1 VAGLDEL
8 RDASG
13 RFRVLAIDHRDS
25 LRQFLTRGSSS
36 DGGSG
41 RVVSDAEITSMKIEL
56 VGAVS
61 PLATGV
67 MLEPEYSIP
76 QVIEAGALA
85 PGVGFFAALESQGYL
100 DNPGAGPT
108 TVLEGWSVAAAAA
121 SGASCAKVLL
131 PFHPDHPLAVE
142 QERVAAVLLAECRE
156 VGIPLVMEPLFFGLA
171 SPEDRLRVVLE
182 TAERFAALGPDL
194 LKLPFPV
201 DPVEVVDRSVWLDAC
216 RQVTEWCSMPWALLS
231 GGGNFDLFLEQV
243 RVSTEG
249 GCAGFMVGRALWGEW
264 ALANGVDERE
274 RVLAETVLPRWELL
288 ALSVYG

>member
-1 VAGLDEL
+1 MTGLDDL
-8 RDASG
+8 RDESG

-25 LRQFLTRGSSS
+25 LRQFLAHGRPADGAGDGS
-36 DGGSG
+36 
-41 RVVSDAEITSMKIEL
+41 VTDAQITAMKIEL

-61 PLATGV
+61 PFATGV

-85 PGVGFFAALESQGYL
+85 SGVGFFAALESQGYL
-100 DNPGAGPT
+100 DDPGAGPT
-108 TVLEGWSVAAAAA
+108 TVLEDWSVAAAAA

-142 QERVAAVLLAECRE
+142 QERVAVDLLAECRE

-182 TAERFAALGPDL
+182 TAQRFAALGPDL

-201 DPVEVVDRSVWLDAC
+201 DPLVVTDRAVWLASC
-216 RQVTEWCSMPWALLS
+216 RQVTERCATPWALLS
-231 GGGNFDLFLEQV
+231 GGGDFDLFFDQV
-243 RVSTEG
+243 RVSTEA
-249 GCAGFMVGRALWGEW
+249 GCSGFMVGRALWGEW
-264 ALANGVDERE
+264 ALAEESDRGNVI
-274 RVLAETVLPRWELL
+274 AEMVLPRWERLR
-288 ALSVYG
+288 AI

>member
-1 VAGLDEL
+1 MTGLDDL
-8 RDASG
+8 RDESG

-25 LRQFLTRGSSS
+25 LRQFLARGRPA
-36 DGGSG
+36 DGAGDGS
-41 RVVSDAEITSMKIEL
+41 VTDDQITAMKIEL

-61 PLATGV
+61 PFATGV

-85 PGVGFFAALESQGYL
+85 SGVGFFAALESQGYL
-100 DNPGAGPT
+100 DDPGAGPT

-142 QERVAAVLLAECRE
+142 QERVAVDLLAESHE

-201 DPVEVVDRSVWLDAC
+201 DPLVVTDRAAWLDSC
-216 RQVTEWCSMPWALLS
+216 RQVTARCSMPWALLS
-231 GGGNFDLFLEQV
+231 GGGDFDLFLDQV
-243 RVSTEG
+243 RVSTEA
-249 GCAGFMVGRALWGEW
+249 GCSGFMVGRALWGEW
-264 ALANGVDERE
+264 ALADEAHRASAI
-274 RVLAETVLPRWELL
+274 AETVLPRWERLR
-288 ALSVYG
+288 AI

>member
-1 VAGLDEL
+1 MTGLDDL
-8 RDASG
+8 RDESG

-25 LRQFLTRGSSS
+25 LRQFLARGRLA
-36 DGGSG
+36 DGAGDWS
-41 RVVSDAEITSMKIEL
+41 VTDAQITAMKIEL

-61 PLATGV
+61 PFATGV

-85 PGVGFFAALESQGYL
+85 SGVGFFAALESQGYL
-100 DNPGAGPT
+100 DDPGAGPT
-108 TVLEGWSVAAAAA
+108 TVLDGWSVAAAAE

-142 QERVAAVLLAECRE
+142 QERVAAELLAECRG

-182 TAERFAALGPDL
+182 TAERFASLGPDL

-201 DPVEVVDRSVWLDAC
+201 DPVAVTDRAVWLDSC
-216 RQVTEWCSMPWALLS
+216 RQVTDRCSMPWALLS
-231 GGGNFDLFLEQV
+231 GGGDFDLFLDQV
-243 RVSTEG
+243 RLSTEG
-249 GCAGFMVGRALWGEW
+249 GCSGFMVGRALWGEW
-264 ALANGVDERE
+264 ALGAEVDRPI
-274 RVLAETVLPRWELL
+274 VIAETVLPRWERLR
-288 ALSVYG
+288 AITIG

>member
-1 VAGLDEL
+1 MTGLDDL
-8 RDASG
+8 RDESG

-25 LRQFLTRGSSS
+25 LRQFLARGRPA
-36 DGGSG
+36 DGAGDGS
-41 RVVSDAEITSMKIEL
+41 VTDAQITAMKIEL

-61 PLATGV
+61 PFATGV

-85 PGVGFFAALESQGYL
+85 SGVGFFAALESQGYL
-100 DNPGAGPT
+100 DDPGAGPT

-142 QERVAAVLLAECRE
+142 QERVAVDLLAECRE

-201 DPVEVVDRSVWLDAC
+201 DPLVVTDRAAWLDSC
-216 RQVTEWCSMPWALLS
+216 RQVTARCSMPWALLS
-231 GGGNFDLFLEQV
+231 GGGDFDLFLDQV
-243 RVSTEG
+243 RVSTEA
-249 GCAGFMVGRALWGEW
+249 GCSGFMVGRALWGEW
-264 ALANGVDERE
+264 ALADEAHRASAI
-274 RVLAETVLPRWELL
+274 AETVLPRWERLR
-288 ALSVYG
+288 AI

>member
-1 VAGLDEL
+1 M
-8 RDASG
+8 
-13 RFRVLAIDHRDS
+13 
-25 LRQFLTRGSSS
+25 
-36 DGGSG
+36 
-41 RVVSDAEITSMKIEL
+41 VSDAEITSMKIEL

-67 MLEPEYSIP
+67 MLEPEHSIP

-142 QERVAAVLLAECRE
+142 QERVAAVLLAECRR

-216 RQVTEWCSMPWALLS
+216 RQVTERCSMPWALLS
-231 GGGNFDLFLEQV
+231 GGGDFDLFLEQV
-243 RVSTEG
+243 RVSAEA

-264 ALANGVDERE
+264 ALANESDRPSVI
-274 RVLAETVLPRWELL
+274 AETVLPRWERLL
-288 ALSVYG
+288 LEVADG

>member
-1 VAGLDEL
+1 MTGLDDL
-8 RDASG
+8 RDESG

-25 LRQFLTRGSSS
+25 LRQFLARGRPADGAG
-36 DGGSG
+36 DGG
-41 RVVSDAEITSMKIEL
+41 VTDDQITAMKIEL

-61 PLATGV
+61 PFATGV

-85 PGVGFFAALESQGYL
+85 SGVGFFAALESQGYL
-100 DNPGAGPT
+100 DDPGAGPT

-142 QERVAAVLLAECRE
+142 QERVAVDLLAESHE

-201 DPVEVVDRSVWLDAC
+201 DPLVVTDRAVWLASC
-216 RQVTEWCSMPWALLS
+216 RQVTERCSMPWALLS
-231 GGGNFDLFLEQV
+231 GGGDFDLFLDQV
-243 RVSTEG
+243 RVSTEA
-249 GCAGFMVGRALWGEW
+249 GCSGFMVGRALWGEW
-264 ALANGVDERE
+264 ALADEAHRPS
-274 RVLAETVLPRWELL
+274 VIAETVLPRWERLR
-288 ALSVYG
+288 AIDQ

>member
-1 VAGLDEL
+1 MTGLDDL
-8 RDASG
+8 RDESG

-25 LRQFLTRGSSS
+25 LRQFLARGRPAYGAS
-36 DGGSG
+36 DGS
-41 RVVSDAEITSMKIEL
+41 VTDAQITAMKIEL

-61 PLATGV
+61 PFATGV

-85 PGVGFFAALESQGYL
+85 SGVGFFAALESQGYL
-100 DNPGAGPT
+100 ADPGAGPT

-142 QERVAAVLLAECRE
+142 QQRVAVDLLAESHE

-182 TAERFAALGPDL
+182 TAERFAALAPDL

-201 DPVEVVDRSVWLDAC
+201 DPLVVTDRAVWLASC
-216 RQVTEWCSMPWALLS
+216 RQVTERCAMPWALLS
-231 GGGNFDLFLEQV
+231 GGGDFDLFLDQV
-243 RVSTEG
+243 RLSTEA
-249 GCAGFMVGRALWGEW
+249 GCSGFMVGRALWGEW
-264 ALANGVDERE
+264 ALADEADRPS
-274 RVLAETVLPRWELL
+274 VIAETVLPRWERVS
-288 ALSVYG
+288 AI